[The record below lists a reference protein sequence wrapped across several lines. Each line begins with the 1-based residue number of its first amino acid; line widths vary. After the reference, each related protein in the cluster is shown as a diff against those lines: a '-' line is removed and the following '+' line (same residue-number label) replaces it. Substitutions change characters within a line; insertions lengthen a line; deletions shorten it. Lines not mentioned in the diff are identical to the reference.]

1 MIPTSY
7 VNKHTERLA
16 NVIRVCA
23 VVVHLANTLEAVG
36 WIPNPERQK
45 KRKEWKY
52 IEQSNIITVREKVTK
67 TQTEISK
74 EIYNSKDRE
83 ERMTI

>member
-1 MIPTSY
+1 LCKLYLVASCMIPTSY

-36 WIPNPERQK
+36 
-45 KRKEWKY
+45 
-52 IEQSNIITVREKVTK
+52 
-67 TQTEISK
+67 
-74 EIYNSKDRE
+74 
-83 ERMTI
+83 